1 MAFEGYINEYITM
14 LLKDVRETL
23 REKPQLLPVQLEGLT
38 SQIRR
43 LAKISGDDKVRLFGL
58 YINFLTAVMNS
69 YATFLLR
76 KKFQEDEF
84 RQSLVKAGLSEGEA
98 IIVLDAVRNLTIVD
112 VTDSDGKVDVGYII
126 QEVGKKLGL
135 LDEGHKR
142 IALAEVINFVQ
153 VSLRPVCSEALK
165 EIDKALED
173 ISKSLPNWD
182 SLRESLESYLLK
194 FDKMNSKLDQELR
207 G

>member
-14 LLKDVRETL
+14 LLKDVRVTL

-43 LAKISGDDKVRLFGL
+43 LARISGDDKVRLFGL
-58 YINFLTAVMNS
+58 YINFLTIVMNS

-98 IIVLDAVRNLTIVD
+98 IIVLDAVRNLSIVD

>member
-1 MAFEGYINEYITM
+1 MAFEGYINEYITI
-14 LLKDVRETL
+14 LFKDVRETL
-23 REKPQLLPVQLEGLT
+23 REKPQLLPAQLDRLN

-43 LAKISGDDKVRLFGL
+43 LAQTSGDDKVRLFWL
-58 YINFLTAVMNS
+58 YINFLTTIVIT
-69 YATFLLR
+69 YVTFLLR

-84 RQSLVKAGLSEGEA
+84 RQRLVKAGLSEGEA
-98 IIVLDAVRNLTIVD
+98 MIVLDAVRNLTIVD
-112 VTDSDGKVDVGYII
+112 VTDSDGKVDVRYII
-126 QEVGKKLGL
+126 QEVGKKLEL
-135 LDEGHKR
+135 LDEGRKR
-142 IALAEVINFVQ
+142 IALSEVINFIHM
-153 VSLRPVCSEALK
+153 SLRPVCSEALK

-194 FDKMNSKLDQELR
+194 FDKMNLKLDQELR